1 MNKIPIAEGRI
12 QGNLQTINQVYK
24 VNYMPYEVIEGK
36 EYNDKIE
43 LAIMFDTKSYNEAA
57 YRSIR
62 FESLPQLKSIII
74 NLIKAYFFFARQKK
88 EITMENYRFKKV
100 KFIKDIEGAI

>member
-1 MNKIPIAEGRI
+1 MNKVPLSEGRI
-12 QGNLQTINQVYK
+12 GGNLQTLNQVYK

-43 LAIMFDTKSYNEAA
+43 LAILFEKDEAKDYA

-88 EITMENYRFKKV
+88 EITMENYRYKKV
-100 KFIKDIEGAI
+100 KFIKDVESAL